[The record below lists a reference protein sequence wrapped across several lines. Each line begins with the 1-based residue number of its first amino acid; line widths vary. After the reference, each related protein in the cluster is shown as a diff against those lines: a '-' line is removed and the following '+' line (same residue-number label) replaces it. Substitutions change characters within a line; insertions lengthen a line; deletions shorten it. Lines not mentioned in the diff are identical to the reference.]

1 MTLADSPFLK
11 STRLASESK
20 MDLNLGTL
28 LPDVNVIA
36 LKNHF
41 QDWCRQKHRNDFSIL
56 ITGKTGVGK
65 SSLVNALVG
74 RTVAEQG
81 HELDPQT
88 LQVTSYCAKV
98 IEGIEVRVWDSPG
111 LQDGTDNEESYLAD
125 IKSKIEGELD
135 LVIYCLKMDDTRFHE
150 EDKKTI
156 QILTQAFGKE
166 LWKNAVIA
174 LTFANKVE
182 DPTGGDKLAFF
193 LKRLGIWQ
201 QKLKTFFG
209 TELQIDPE
217 LLQSLPLVPT
227 GNYRQP
233 AGLPNCGNWLSKFWS
248 ACYCVAKD
256 SAAFNLYRIN
266 RDRVRFPGC
275 EHLASVSGGST
286 EETETQTSPS
296 AACTRTAGP
305 STRGDASQIPAIE
318 LSKEEQDSFWKT
330 TWEMFKKHSSKASVF
345 LGAIGTAASVG
356 IAILKILK

>member
-156 QILTQAFGKE
+156 QLLTQAFGKK

-182 DPTGGDKLAFF
+182 DPSGGDKEAFF
-193 LKRLGIWQ
+193 LEKLEIWREAINSFFRD
-201 QKLKTFFG
+201 KL
-209 TELQIDPE
+209 EIDSE
-217 LLQSLPLVPT
+217 LLQSLPIVPT
-227 GNYRQP
+227 GYYRQR
-233 AGLPNCGNWLSKFWS
+233 ASLPNCENWLSSFWL
-248 ACYCVAKD
+248 ACYDVARG

-266 RDRVRFPGC
+266 RARIRFPGC
-275 EHLASVSGGST
+275 ESLASLTGETESQISPST
-286 EETETQTSPS
+286 E
-296 AACTRTAGP
+296 
-305 STRGDASQIPAIE
+305 IPAIE
-318 LSKEEQDSFWKT
+318 LGKEEQDSFWKK
-330 TWEMFKKHSSKASVF
+330 TWDMFKEYCLKTSV
-345 LGAIGTAASVG
+345 IVG
-356 IAILKILK
+356 IVGTVGFTVLKMLK